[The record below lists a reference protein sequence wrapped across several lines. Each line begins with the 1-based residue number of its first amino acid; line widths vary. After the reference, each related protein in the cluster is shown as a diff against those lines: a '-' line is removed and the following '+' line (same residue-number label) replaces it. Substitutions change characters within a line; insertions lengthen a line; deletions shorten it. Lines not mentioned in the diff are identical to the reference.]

1 MLILHLTGTVLS
13 PVCADKE
20 QVLYETY
27 MKYEST
33 FFCSQ
38 REEGSVVSIFFEKET
53 LKADLRLKKP
63 QFQKKGMGHDVKYW

>member
-1 MLILHLTGTVLS
+1 MLISHLTGTVLS

-38 REEGSVVSIFFEKET
+38 REEGSVGSIFFEKES
-53 LKADLRLKKP
+53 LKTDMMLKKP
-63 QFQKKGMGHDVKYW
+63 QFQKKGMGRYVKY